1 MYDKKLFRVV
11 VASLVV
17 LIIMM
22 SSIFI
27 IFQLQYRSI
36 NYTNID
42 MADVADGIYR
52 GKADTLLLKVEVDV
66 EVEDHK
72 IKNIEFIE
80 HVTTYEE
87 VGEHIV
93 NKIIEENSYQIDVVT
108 SATASTK
115 VITSAVNKALE
126 SAVE

>member
-27 IFQLQYRSI
+27 IFQWQYRSI